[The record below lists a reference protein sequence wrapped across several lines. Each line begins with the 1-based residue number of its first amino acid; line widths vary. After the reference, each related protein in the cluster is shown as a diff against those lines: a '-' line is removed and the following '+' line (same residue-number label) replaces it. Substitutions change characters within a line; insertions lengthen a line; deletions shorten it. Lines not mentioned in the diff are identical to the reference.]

1 MSQSTTS
8 WTETDRRMMAR
19 AVELSSK
26 GVGQVSPG
34 PLVGCVIVSSSGEVV
49 GEGFYVFETVSHA
62 ETIALDIAGER
73 ARGGTAYVS
82 LEPHAHHG
90 RTPPCTDALI
100 AAGIKRVVAPIEDL
114 NPKVSGRGFTHL
126 RAAGVVVDIGLLQ
139 EQATQVNEA
148 YLHYMTTGMP
158 FVHLKLAVSLD
169 GKIATR
175 TRDSRWITGPES
187 RARAHELRHQYDA
200 ILIGAGTAEAD
211 DPSLIDRSG
220 LPRRRPSVRV
230 VLDDK
235 LRLSPDSQ
243 LARTTSQ
250 APVVVFSDRDSPE
263 LRAQGVEIA
272 NAKRGDLHAVLKE
285 LGSRSI
291 QSVLVEGGGGVAGEF
306 IDAGF
311 VNKVTF
317 FIAPKII
324 GGLTAPTAV
333 GGRGVE
339 LLSKAL
345 ELART
350 TIVQRGEDIEVT
362 GYPRIKR
369 QDGTRG

>member
-1 MSQSTTS
+1 
-8 WTETDRRMMAR
+8 MAR
-19 AVELSSK
+19 ALELSLK

-34 PLVGCVIVSSSGEVV
+34 PLVGCVIVSSAGEVA
-49 GEGFYVFETVSHA
+49 GEGFYVFEKIRHA
-62 ETIALDIAGER
+62 ETIALDLARER

-100 AAGIKRVVAPIEDL
+100 AAGIRRVVAPIEDL
-114 NPKVSGRGFTHL
+114 NPKVSGRGFAHL
-126 RAAGVVVDIGLLQ
+126 RAAGITVETGLLQ
-139 EQATQVNEA
+139 EEAAQVNEA
-148 YLHYMTTGMP
+148 YLHYMSTGLP

-220 LPRRRPSVRV
+220 LPRRRPLVRV
-230 VLDDK
+230 VLDEA

-250 APVVVFSDRDSPE
+250 APVVVFSDSDSPE
-263 LRAQGVEIA
+263 LSSHGVEIA
-272 NAKRGDLHAVLKE
+272 KAKRGDLRAVLKE
-285 LGSRSI
+285 LGSRSL

-306 IDAGF
+306 IDAGL

-324 GGLTAPTAV
+324 GGTSAPSAV

-339 LLSKAL
+339 LLSDAL
-345 ELART
+345 ELERT
-350 TIVQRGEDIEVT
+350 TVFQRGKDIEVT
-362 GYPRIKR
+362 GYPRSNKR
-369 QDGTRG
+369 TNG